1 MSSLGLLLTLLG
13 FTAPTDTLVRTAAEF
28 HEAVRQ
34 AQPGDTI
41 VMADGEWKDVVLVF
55 DADGLEGDSITVR
68 AESPGRV
75 ILTGTSRLRI
85 GGRYLKVDG
94 LWFHRGA
101 LDSGHV
107 VQFRTNRH
115 AHHSRLTNCAVTEYN
130 PANWLVQY
138 KWVSLYGTHNRV
150 DHCYLAGK
158 THDGA
163 TLVVWLEDPPDDRP
177 NYHRIDHNH
186 FGWRPVLGKNGGE
199 TIRIGTSARS
209 MQDSHT
215 LVEFNLFHRTDGEH
229 EIISNKTGRNTFRYN
244 TFLEAQGALTLRHGN
259 HAVIT
264 QNYFLGG
271 NRPGTGGVRVI
282 GEGHE
287 VSHNYFANLQG
298 DSSRAALSIMNGI
311 PNSPLNR
318 YFQVKRPLITRNTF
332 IDTHKTILYGLGADE
347 EKTLLPE
354 DVRFSG
360 NVVVTTSEQSVV
372 TAQVSMDDVSWDGN
386 VFHGTGL
393 GVSIQPGIEWAKSNL
408 TIGLGNL
415 SHPSTMDTGA
425 RMAYPPLTQTDVGPS
440 WWGQPWTPT
449 ILSDTANGLPDFSY
463 AGYHWGERPLPD
475 HPVTFNVTDF
485 GATGQ
490 DMNDDTRAFQAAL
503 DEAHAHSGPVTLGIP
518 AGVYHFSGVLLLQRD
533 SLVLRGSGLGVTK
546 IYIEKPLGA
555 LDMPPGFTRPTDTE
569 LVRGRAVSPF
579 TQAGGIIWSRI
590 SDESKDEPSTAILGF
605 SKGGHAIRIENPEL
619 IATSGEAR
627 IVWGREDMLQV
638 SIIGKEDN
646 VIYTKAPLPIDFAD
660 TPEARL
666 IPLKRLTEIGIEHL
680 TVEFEPVPY
689 GGHQLEDGYNAIYL
703 TQVRH
708 GWVRDVEIVN
718 SDAGIIVEDAAHV
731 TLKDIRIRGRKSHIG
746 IDLIDAWQNLA
757 RDVQVDSDAI
767 HPIGIIGASG
777 YNVLHEC
784 KSDHLFD
791 ISSSHPNLFDHLVME
806 PSDAGRDLWTT
817 DDPTRIVLWHTDI
830 RYVRNT
836 TLRLPAYTGELGSEA
851 VVVGLSSSVPIRF
864 QTHYGTHLE
873 GINRSGISAPSLYD
887 IQLRRR
893 LGGKDLN

>member
-1 MSSLGLLLTLLG
+1 MSVLGLILTFLG
-13 FTAPTDTLVRTAAEF
+13 ATAPTDTLVRTAAEF
-28 HEAVRQ
+28 HEAVRL
-34 AQPGDTI
+34 ARPGDTI
-41 VMADGEWKDVVLVF
+41 VMADGEWRDVVLVF

-85 GGRYLKVDG
+85 GGQYLKVDG

-101 LDSGHV
+101 LNSGHV
-107 VQFRTNRH
+107 VQFRTDRH

-259 HAVIT
+259 HAVVT
-264 QNYFLGG
+264 QNYFLGSDL
-271 NRPGTGGVRVI
+271 PGTGGVRVI
-282 GEGHE
+282 GENHE

-318 YFQVKRPLITRNTF
+318 YFQVKRPVIAHNTF
-332 IDTHKTILYGLGADE
+332 IDTRKTILYGLGADE
-347 EKTLLPE
+347 EKTLLPQN
-354 DVRFSG
+354 VRFFG
-360 NVVVTTSEQSVV
+360 NVVLTSSNQPVV
-372 TAQVSMDDVSWDGN
+372 TAQISVDDVYWDGN
-386 VFHGTGL
+386 VFHGSSL
-393 GVSIQPGIEWAKSNL
+393 GVPLQPGIRWEKVDLATGPNNL
-408 TIGLGNL
+408 D
-415 SHPSTMDTGA
+415 HPLAAEAGA
-425 RMAYPPLTQTDVGPS
+425 RMEYPPLTQDDVGPS
-440 WWGQPWTPT
+440 WWGQPWTPV
-449 ILSDTANGLPDFSY
+449 ILSDTAGRLPDFSY

-503 DEAHAHSGPVTLGIP
+503 DEAHARSGPVTLGIP
-518 AGVYHFSGVLLLQRD
+518 AGVYHLSGVLLLERD
-533 SLVLRGSGLGVTK
+533 SLVLRGSGPGSTT

-579 TQAGGIIWSRI
+579 TQAGGIIWSRTP
-590 SDESKDEPSTAILGF
+590 DESTYDQSTSILGF
-605 SKGGHAIRIENPEL
+605 SRGGHAIQIAEPEL
-619 IATSGEAR
+619 VAAPGEAH
-627 IVWGREDMLQV
+627 IVWGRENLLQV
-638 SIIGKEDN
+638 SITGKEGN
-646 VIYTKAPLPIDFAD
+646 VIYTKAPLPMGLAD
-660 TPEARL
+660 APEARL
-666 IPLKRLTEIGIEHL
+666 LPINQLTEIGIEHL
-680 TVEFEPVPY
+680 TIEFEPVPY
-689 GGHQLEDGYNAIYL
+689 GGHQLEDGYNAVYL
-703 TQVRH
+703 TGVRH
-708 GWVRDVEIVN
+708 GWVRNVEIIN
-718 SDAGIIVEDAAHV
+718 SDAGVIVEDAAHV
-731 TLKDIRIRGRKSHIG
+731 TLEDIRIKGRESHIG
-746 IDLIDAWQNLA
+746 IELIDSWHNLT
-757 RDVQVDSDAI
+757 RRIQMDSDAI
-767 HPIGIIGASG
+767 HPIGILGASG
-777 YNVLHEC
+777 YNVMHE
-784 KSDHLFD
+784 SRFDHIFD
-791 ISSSHPNLFDHLVME
+791 ISSSHPNLFDNLVMQ
-806 PSDAGRDLWTT
+806 PADASRDLWIT
-817 DDPTRIVLWHTDI
+817 DDPTGMVLWHTDI

-864 QTHYGTHLE
+864 QTHHGTHLE

-893 LGGKDLN
+893 LGGKDMN